1 MIVSRTPLRVS
12 FVGGGTDLP
21 AFYQHRPGAVVS
33 TTIDKYVYIVV
44 NPRFHSTIRVGYS
57 RTEIVETPIDLE
69 HELVRE
75 ALLMLGI
82 DKGIEIVSIADVP
95 AGTGLGSSSS
105 FTVGLLNALHA
116 YLGQRVGPEQ
126 LAQEACEIEI
136 NRCGKPIGKQDQYA
150 AAYGGLRYM
159 RFLPDRHDVQ
169 IEPVLCWE
177 RTRRLLEEHLMLL
190 YTGQQRKSSTILAT
204 QGKEAGDHL
213 DEMSQMAELA
223 IELRRAL
230 GDNYYQATGDLLH
243 MNWVLKRSLAD
254 GISNAQLD
262 WAYREAL
269 LHGARGGKI
278 TGAGGGG
285 FLLLYAPPDCQSSIE
300 AALPELRRLPFHFTQ
315 AGSQIIYKE

>member
-21 AFYQHRPGAVVS
+21 AFCQHRPGAVIS
-33 TTIDKYVYIVV
+33 TTIDKYIYIAV
-44 NPRFHSTIRVGYS
+44 NKRFEPSIRVSYS
-57 RTEIVETPIDLE
+57 RTEIVDKLEDLQ

-82 DKGIEIVSIADVP
+82 RGGIEIVSVADVP

-159 RFLPDRHDVQ
+159 RFLPNRQDVQ
-169 IEPVLCWE
+169 IELVLCWE
-177 RTRRLLEEHLMLL
+177 KTRRLLEEHLMLL
-190 YTGQQRKSSTILAT
+190 YTGQQRRSSTILAT
-204 QGKEAGDHL
+204 QGKEASDHL
-213 DEMSQMAELA
+213 DEMSQMAALATELCH
-223 IELRRAL
+223 AL
-230 GDNYYQATGDLLH
+230 ESSRYQATGALLH
-243 MNWVLKRSLAD
+243 TNWMLKRTLAD

-262 WAYREAL
+262 WAYAEAL
-269 LHGARGGKI
+269 LHGALGGKI

-285 FLLLYAPPDCQSSIE
+285 FLLLYAPPDCQPGIE
-300 AALPELRRLPFHFTQ
+300 AALPGLRRLPFHFTQ
-315 AGSQIIYKE
+315 TGSQIIYQE